1 VSRLAQRL
9 VIRGLDLLA
18 RIPGCGFIGW
28 GLVFVAYTKESDA
41 SKAPPH

>member
-1 VSRLAQRL
+1 MLRRL

-41 SKAPPH
+41 KAPPH